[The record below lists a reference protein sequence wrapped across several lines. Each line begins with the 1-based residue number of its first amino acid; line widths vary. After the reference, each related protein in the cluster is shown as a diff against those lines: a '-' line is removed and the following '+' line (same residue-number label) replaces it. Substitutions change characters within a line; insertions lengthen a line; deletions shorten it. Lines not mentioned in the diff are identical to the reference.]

1 MSALGSFIA
10 ATHADHEER
19 EALRVFAGRPLVEAC
34 APDAVSVLDQTEAVQ
49 ILCRRVLDLERRLAA
64 LTEASA

>member
-49 ILCRRVLDLERRLAA
+49 ILCRRVLDLERQLA
-64 LTEASA
+64 EARR

>member
-49 ILCRRVLDLERRLAA
+49 ILCRRVLDLERQLAEVA
-64 LTEASA
+64 R